1 MRKSDFVGFEV
12 SGKGEKGGGSSELE
26 AARWE
31 DCLEKKLTDIK
42 SLGQ

>member
-12 SGKGEKGGGSSELE
+12 SGKGEKGGSSELE